1 MKKLINEF
9 NLAKKMQNPEQI
21 QAGAMAIIYKME
33 GYNIDTINPLHYK
46 YLKDAEEVI
55 ENIIKDS
62 ASI

>member
-33 GYNIDTINPLHYK
+33 GYDMDTINPLHYK

-55 ENIIKDS
+55 ENIIKDD